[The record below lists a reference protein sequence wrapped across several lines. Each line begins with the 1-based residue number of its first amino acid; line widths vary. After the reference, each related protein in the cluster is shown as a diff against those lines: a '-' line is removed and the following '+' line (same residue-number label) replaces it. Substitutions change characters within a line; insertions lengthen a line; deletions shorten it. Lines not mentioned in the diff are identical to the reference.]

1 MARHE
6 DRHVGRRENVWFT
19 AEDHERMLAATR
31 SCGEPNK
38 SVFVRAAVASYI
50 SITNYISALNRR
62 GETKHKTTKGN
73 K

>member
-19 AEDHERMLAATR
+19 DEDHERMLASMREMRAT
-31 SCGEPNK
+31 NK
-38 SVFVRAAVASYI
+38 SDFIRAAVAH
-50 SITNYISALNRR
+50 YISALARR
-62 GETKHKTTKGN
+62 EETKHETTKGN

>member
-19 AEDHERMLAATR
+19 AEDHERMLAAMR

-38 SVFVRAAVASYI
+38 SVFVRAAVASC
-50 SITNYISALNRR
+50 ISALGDGR
-62 GETKHKTTKGN
+62 GETKHETPKGN

>member
-19 AEDHERMLAATR
+19 DEDHERMLASMREMGAT
-31 SCGEPNK
+31 NK
-38 SVFVRAAVASYI
+38 SDFIRAAVA
-50 SITNYISALNRR
+50 NYISTSVGR
-62 GETKHKTTKGN
+62 GETKHETTKGN

>member
-19 AEDHERMLAATR
+19 DEDHERMLASMREMGAT
-31 SCGEPNK
+31 NK
-38 SVFVRAAVASYI
+38 SDFIRAAVAH
-50 SITNYISALNRR
+50 YISALNRH
-62 GETKHKTTKGN
+62 GETKHETTKGN